1 MLGQRFNT
9 GTVILL
15 LTWTFSAHAEIANE
29 IREKSKGLN
38 KMHTDFSSLHL
49 NWNLMNQ
56 NYTFFRTI
64 FIIYRREFS

>member
-29 IREKSKGLN
+29 IREKSKGSN
-38 KMHTDFSSLHL
+38 KMHTDLSLLHL
-49 NWNLMNQ
+49 NCNLMNQ
-56 NYTFFRTI
+56 KYTFFQNN
-64 FIIYRREFS
+64 FHYLPS